1 MWLTAYE
8 FLKHRLDMNAKIV
21 CALCIDRMFRKEL
34 LNSIFKCTSVK
45 RSLSLNWTKTCFVSF
60 REKKNMIQ
68 QESSICS
75 MCFLS
80 HKTRCKLRPCS
91 IKSASINNFFCH
103 FVVSKKR
110 RGCIC
115 PQSLQCFADFELLE
129 CSTPF
134 SSVRSFFV
142 CYNLRW
148 CLFFFPF
155 WLRLF
160 SPVFFLFNSFY
171 LYGRKL
177 VYHLTEIPNMFNVFF
192 LFISLQ
198 FLIQFHC
205 YLHHQLHGS
214 TCALEYSSRLFST
227 RATKLCTKSI
237 LWNCYSL
244 SIYIHIYAAQSITR
258 SAFISII
265 YLSLNSIAPAAS
277 LYNCETI

>member
-1 MWLTAYE
+1 
-8 FLKHRLDMNAKIV
+8 
-21 CALCIDRMFRKEL
+21 
-34 LNSIFKCTSVK
+34 
-45 RSLSLNWTKTCFVSF
+45 
-60 REKKNMIQ
+60 
-68 QESSICS
+68 

-80 HKTRCKLRPCS
+80 HTCEIYKTRCKLRPCCS
-91 IKSASINNFFCH
+91 IKSASINNFICH
-103 FVVSKKR
+103 FVVSKKQ
-110 RGCIC
+110 RGYIC
-115 PQSLQCFADFELLE
+115 PPSLQCFADFELLE

-134 SSVRSFFV
+134 SSVRSVCFVYIRSFFV

-160 SPVFFLFNSFY
+160 SLGFFSNSFY

-177 VYHLTEIPNMFNVFF
+177 VYHLKRSPTCLMSFF
-192 LFISLQ
+192 KFISLQ

-244 SIYIHIYAAQSITR
+244 SLYIYIHIYAAQSITR

-265 YLSLNSIAPAAS
+265 YLSLNSIASVAS